1 MAEVTNELIF
11 EDLKAMQTRLSNI
24 EGSLVELKTELRAI
38 NAEARSGRIENRL
51 ELTEAPVL

>member
-1 MAEVTNELIF
+1 MAEVTNGLIYEVF
-11 EDLKAMQTRLSNI
+11 KTMQTRLSNT

-38 NAEARSGRIENRL
+38 NAEVRLGRIEKRL